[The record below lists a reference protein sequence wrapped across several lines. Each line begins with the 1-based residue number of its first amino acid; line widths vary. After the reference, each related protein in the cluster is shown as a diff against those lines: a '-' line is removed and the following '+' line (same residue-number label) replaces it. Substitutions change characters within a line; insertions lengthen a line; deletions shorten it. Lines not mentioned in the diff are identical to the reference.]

1 MAWQERL
8 REEQEQREAEE
19 LARMAAEE
27 RLQHERVQA
36 EEARRRMEDG
46 SRGGQTLRVQRTTWS
61 YSTLV

>member
-27 RLQHERVQA
+27 RLQRERVQA

-46 SRGGQTLRVQRTTWS
+46 
-61 YSTLV
+61 

>member
-8 REEQEQREAEE
+8 REEHEQREAEE

-27 RLQHERVQA
+27 RLQRERVQA

-46 SRGGQTLRVQRTTWS
+46 
-61 YSTLV
+61 